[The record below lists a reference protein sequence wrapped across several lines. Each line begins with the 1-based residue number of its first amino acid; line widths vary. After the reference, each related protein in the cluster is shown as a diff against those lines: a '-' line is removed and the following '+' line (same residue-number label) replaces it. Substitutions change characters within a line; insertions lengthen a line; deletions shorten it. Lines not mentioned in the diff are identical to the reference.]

1 MERPEDGDLPTLPK
15 GARPLRAG
23 RPLIE
28 FLGLEDMTPEDLQ
41 AWRREQSLSQA
52 RLATLLGVDVM
63 TVSRW
68 ERGLREIPP
77 FLHLALR
84 ALESVLQS

>member
-1 MERPEDGDLPTLPK
+1 MPPVPDNTV
-15 GARPLRAG
+15 AAQVG

-28 FLGLEDMTPEDLQ
+28 FLGLVDMAPEDLQ
-41 AWRREQSLSQA
+41 TWRRKQDVTQA
-52 RLATLLGVDVM
+52 GLALLLGVDVM

-77 FLHLALR
+77 YLHLALR
-84 ALESVLQS
+84 ALALDTIAALPHS

>member
-1 MERPEDGDLPTLPK
+1 
-15 GARPLRAG
+15 
-23 RPLIE
+23 
-28 FLGLEDMTPEDLQ
+28 MTPEDLQ